1 MKGNQLLFNY
11 ICLLYYK
18 LHKINPSCSGS
29 YIDSP
34 DWKKKATMI
43 SINKNDNK
51 LFQYAVTVMSNHE
64 EIKKRFPKNDKIK
77 PFMNEYNQRG
87 INVAPEKGDWK
98 KIENNIRTIALNVMC
113 AKNKKYIPLMF
124 QNITQIVKNKLFF

>member
-1 MKGNQLLFNY
+1 
-11 ICLLYYK
+11 
-18 LHKINPSCSGS
+18 
-29 YIDSP
+29 
-34 DWKKKATMI
+34 MI

-77 PFMNEYNQRG
+77 PFMNEYNWRG

-113 AKNKKYIPLMF
+113 AKNKKYILLMF